1 MTSQFSQKVSQILAF
16 SREEAIR
23 LSSKNVSPEH
33 LLLGLLRDKTG
44 PVHELF
50 ILLDI
55 NCQTVKAE
63 LEKKVRCDDIT
74 IPFNLHN
81 LTLDESASN
90 ILKLAVLEARIQ
102 ATNTVEE
109 QHLLMASLH
118 DHGDNGAKEILEGN
132 NMNYEDAYRFF
143 NKKEHHGNSNSLSMP
158 EKEDEDEDDGLMSIN
173 GDN

>member
-90 ILKLAVLEARIQ
+90 ILKLAVL
-102 ATNTVEE
+102 
-109 QHLLMASLH
+109 
-118 DHGDNGAKEILEGN
+118 
-132 NMNYEDAYRFF
+132 
-143 NKKEHHGNSNSLSMP
+143 
-158 EKEDEDEDDGLMSIN
+158 
-173 GDN
+173 

>member
-102 ATNTVEE
+102 ATNTVDVKRGIARPGFYITH
-109 QHLLMASLH
+109 QRIQQDCA
-118 DHGDNGAKEILEGN
+118 
-132 NMNYEDAYRFF
+132 
-143 NKKEHHGNSNSLSMP
+143 
-158 EKEDEDEDDGLMSIN
+158 
-173 GDN
+173 